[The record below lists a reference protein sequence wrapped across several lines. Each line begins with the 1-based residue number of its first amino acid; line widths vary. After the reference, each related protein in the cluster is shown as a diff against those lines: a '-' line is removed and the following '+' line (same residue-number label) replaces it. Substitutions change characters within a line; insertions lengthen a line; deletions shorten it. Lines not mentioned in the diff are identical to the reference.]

1 MSARILVADDIE
13 SNRYLLVSL
22 FTASG
27 YEVEVASDGAEALA
41 SALKRPPDL
50 IVTDVLMPVM
60 DGFELCRRWR
70 QEPLLAGI
78 PFVVYTATYT
88 DPRDEAL
95 ALSLGADRYLI
106 KPQKVEV
113 LLQVVHEVLGG
124 AGRGSASGRTE
135 PVGEPLELALRH
147 NEVLLGK
154 LEKKITQLEAE
165 ISLRDTVER
174 ELRDAALRWQ
184 GTFDSMLDPV
194 ALIRPDGT
202 ITRAN
207 RAMAEYL
214 GIPSG
219 ELVGKRCFQLFHG
232 VDQHIEGCPLVA
244 SRKSGLRETMEMT
257 VGEKTYFVVTDPLPG
272 PGDEAEGYIHILRDI
287 TWHKRSE
294 AALLE
299 SASLMRI
306 AGRAAR
312 LGGWSVELGT
322 MRATWSDEVA
332 AIHGMPP
339 GTSPSADEG
348 IAFYAPEWRDRIREV
363 FEACVHD
370 GVPYD
375 EEMEIITAGGR
386 RIWVRTIGE
395 AIRDAAGAVVK
406 VQGAFQEI
414 TERKLAEEERR
425 RLQNQL
431 LMSQKLESI
440 GRLAG
445 GVAHDFNNL
454 LSVVLGYTGFALEA
468 VREGDPLREDLEE
481 IRRAGERAAALTRQ
495 LLAFSRKQILEPEVL
510 SLNRVVGG
518 LENMLRRLL
527 GEDVEVHVGLAG
539 DLGNALADPG
549 QIEQVIMN
557 LAINARDA
565 MPQGGRLTVETA
577 NVFLD
582 EEYTDMH
589 LAIRPGRY
597 VMLSVTDSGSGMDD
611 ATREHIFEP
620 FFTTKEKDKGTG
632 LGLSIV
638 YGIVKQSGG
647 YIWVYSEPGQGTTFK
662 IYLPRVDEAE
672 AAVERVPVR
681 SATGEETVLIVEDE
695 PAVRRIAERILLRAG
710 YQVVT
715 ATSPEEALL
724 LGGKLGC
731 EVSLLLTD
739 VVMPRIDGGELASRL
754 TSVCPG
760 LRTLF
765 MSGYA
770 DLAIVRNHILLPGKH
785 FICKPFSAA
794 DLTARVREVLDG

>member
-1 MSARILVADDIE
+1 VSVRILIADDIE

-27 YEVEVASDGAEALA
+27 YEVEIAVDGAEALA
-41 SALKRPPDL
+41 KARARPPDV

-60 DGFELCRRWR
+60 DGFELCRQWR
-70 QEPLLAGI
+70 KDPLLAGI

-88 DPRDEAL
+88 DPQDEAL
-95 ALSLGADRYLI
+95 ALELGADRYLL

-113 LLQVVHEVLGG
+113 LLQVIAELVERTARGG
-124 AGRGSASGRTE
+124 S
-135 PVGEPLELALRH
+135 PVTPDPTGEPLVLALRH
-147 NEVLLGK
+147 NEVLLRK
-154 LEKKITQLEAE
+154 LEKKLGQLEKE
-165 ISLRDTVER
+165 ITERDQVEQ
-174 ELRDAALRWQ
+174 ELREAAVLWQ
-184 GTFDSMLDPV
+184 NTFDAMLDPV

-214 GIPSG
+214 GMPPG
-219 ELVGKRCFQLFHG
+219 ELVGLQCFRLFHG
-232 VDQHIEGCPLVA
+232 MDQHIEGCPLVA
-244 SRKSGLRETMEMT
+244 SRSSGARETMEMT
-257 VGEKTYFVVTDPLPG
+257 VGERTYFVVTDPLPG
-272 PGDEAEGYIHILRDI
+272 SQDREAGYIHILRDI
-287 TWHKRSE
+287 TRHKRSE
-294 AALLE
+294 EALLE
-299 SASLMRI
+299 SANLMRI

-312 LGGWSVELGT
+312 LGGWSVDLGT
-322 MRATWSDEVA
+322 MRATWSDEVSG
-332 AIHGMPP
+332 IHGMPP
-339 GTSPSADEG
+339 GTCPTAEEG
-348 IAFYAPEWRDRIREV
+348 IAFYAPQWQERIREV
-363 FEACVHD
+363 FGACARD

-375 EEMEIITAGGR
+375 EEMEIITAQGR

-395 AIRDAAGAVVK
+395 AIRDASGAIVK

-414 TERKLAEEERR
+414 TDRKLAEEERR
-425 RLQNQL
+425 KLHNQL

-510 SLNRVVGG
+510 NLNKVVGG

-527 GEDVEVHVGLAG
+527 GEDVEIQVGLAA

-549 QIEQVIMN
+549 QLEQVIMN
-557 LAINARDA
+557 LAVNARDA
-565 MPQGGRLTVETA
+565 MPEGGRLTVETA
-577 NVFLD
+577 NAVLD
-582 EEYTDMH
+582 EEYADLH
-589 LAIRPGRY
+589 VAIRPGRY
-597 VMLSVTDSGSGMDD
+597 VMLSVTDSGCGMDA
-611 ATREHIFEP
+611 ATKEHIFEP

-647 YIWVYSEPGQGTTFK
+647 YIWVYSEPGRGTTFK
-662 IYLPRVDEAE
+662 IYLPRVDGAE
-672 AAVERVPVR
+672 TAPERTPTR
-681 SATGEETVLIVEDE
+681 AATGRETVLVVEDE
-695 PAVRRIAERILLRAG
+695 LAVRRIAERILARAG

-715 ATSPEEALL
+715 AASGEDALL
-724 LGGKLGC
+724 LGERLGGRL
-731 EVSLLLTD
+731 SLLLTD
-739 VVMPRIDGGELASRL
+739 VVMPRMNGGELAGRL
-754 TSVCPG
+754 AALCPG

-770 DLAIVRNHILLPGKH
+770 DLAIVHNHILLPGTH
-785 FICKPFSAA
+785 FIGKPFSATE
-794 DLTARVREVLDG
+794 LTARVREALDD